1 MHLVGL
7 SGADYKKYRTIL
19 QAKHRIAENQK
30 SAAKGTG
37 DREIGDFGET
47 ETKQYRQQ
55 QKRLSPAETA
65 MVVQGY
71 QSGKTTYQLA
81 GEFDCHHQ
89 TISNILKRHNI
100 KVDKRKAQKKL
111 NADVV
116 VAMYIDGHSST
127 EIGKRFDVSPQVVLR
142 CLRNHGVEIRSRG
155 NQAHSTRI

>member
-81 GEFDCHHQ
+81 EEFDCHHQ
-89 TISNILKRHNI
+89 TINLLFLEKE
-100 KVDKRKAQKKL
+100 Q
-111 NADVV
+111 
-116 VAMYIDGHSST
+116 
-127 EIGKRFDVSPQVVLR
+127 
-142 CLRNHGVEIRSRG
+142 SR
-155 NQAHSTRI
+155 